1 MKSILKKNR
10 ILAVI
15 ALIGLLASLVPLV
28 SRVQAEESNKY
39 YDIILDYSSL
49 RAMARQSSQT
59 EDEWLELFRSLGVDK
74 VALGE
79 ASATDLS
86 QSAAIPVHT
95 MTVKKAME
103 SYGWETNYPAEVADW
118 LRGSTDVSD
127 SIICTDT
134 ADAYRWVLN
143 AYQERFEGFEAKTC
157 LAGENGFIFL
167 QQQKNGMKG
176 EKLLDLSLG
185 IWPDTVE
192 LLYGLRRG
200 GMDVPLT
207 GLTAEDCADT
217 ICRAFSAAEGK

>member
-15 ALIGLLASLVPLV
+15 ALIGLLASLVPLI
-28 SRVQAEESNKY
+28 SRVQAEEDNKY

-103 SYGWETNYPAEVADW
+103 SYGWETN
-118 LRGSTDVSD
+118 
-127 SIICTDT
+127 
-134 ADAYRWVLN
+134 
-143 AYQERFEGFEAKTC
+143 
-157 LAGENGFIFL
+157 
-167 QQQKNGMKG
+167 
-176 EKLLDLSLG
+176 
-185 IWPDTVE
+185 
-192 LLYGLRRG
+192 
-200 GMDVPLT
+200 
-207 GLTAEDCADT
+207 
-217 ICRAFSAAEGK
+217 